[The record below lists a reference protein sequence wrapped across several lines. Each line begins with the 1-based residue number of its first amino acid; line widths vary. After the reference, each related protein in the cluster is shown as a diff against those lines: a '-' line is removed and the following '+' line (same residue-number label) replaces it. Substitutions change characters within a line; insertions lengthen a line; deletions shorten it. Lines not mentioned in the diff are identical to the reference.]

1 MYEQTQSHMV
11 VGSCGVI
18 AVGADLYRLHRRG
31 GQTTWKS
38 ESRKA
43 GRVMT

>member
-31 GQTTWKS
+31 GARRRHGNRNQ
-38 ESRKA
+38 
-43 GRVMT
+43 GRRAEL